1 MSVLVAGSSGMV
13 GSAILRK
20 FTEFGLKV
28 SPMSRKEVDILDEK
42 STLKYIDLVQPD
54 SIVIA
59 AAKVGGIA
67 ANKNYP
73 VEFLETNLKI
83 QQSLMSAAFKVG
95 IPRLVFLGSSCIYP
109 RDCPQPIK
117 EEYLLSGP
125 LESTN
130 SAYAISK
137 IAGIE
142 QVNSY
147 REEYGLDWISLM
159 PTNLYGTG
167 DNFDLSNSHVMP
179 SFIRRFIEAVESDTS
194 KVVLWGTGS
203 PRREFLHVD
212 DLASAVLTCLEKY
225 NEGLHLN
232 VGTGED
238 LTIHDLASKIALATG
253 YSGQIEWDTLRPD
266 GTPRK
271 VLDISRLSSLG
282 WEPTITLD
290 EGIASTI
297 AWYKEANARGEV
309 RK

>member
-1 MSVLVAGSSGMV
+1 MAGSSGMV
-13 GSAILRK
+13 GSAIVRK

>member
-1 MSVLVAGSSGMV
+1 MAGSSGMV

-42 STLKYIDLVQPD
+42 STLKYLDLVQPD

>member
-13 GSAILRK
+13 GSAIVRK

-109 RDCPQPIK
+109 RECPQPIK

-212 DLASAVLTCLEKY
+212 DLANAVFTCLEKY

-253 YSGQIEWDTLRPD
+253 YSGQIEWDTSRPD

>member
-13 GSAILRK
+13 GSAIVRK

-28 SPMSRKEVDILDEK
+28 SPMSRKEVDIIDEK
-42 STLKYIDLVQPD
+42 STLNYIDLVQPD

-194 KVVLWGTGS
+194 KLVLWGTGS

-253 YSGQIEWDTLRPD
+253 YSGQIEWDTSRPD

>member
-13 GSAILRK
+13 GSAIVRK

>member
-13 GSAILRK
+13 GSAIVRK

-109 RDCPQPIK
+109 RECPQPIK